1 MWAPRSL
8 VVLLLVFGAPY
19 TIRWAASPRHW
30 PIGCLSW
37 PKLRTTMRTALL
49 ASALSCAAGYTA
61 QVDSPLSRYV
71 TPSWALASNA
81 VPHWSNPVREEPGF
95 GLSAVDPALSM
106 ALRRQSGVDDD
117 GTRWEPG
124 MHKMADGHRHTPP
137 KHNQNH
143 NNREHTQK
151 QHVQGRQ
158 HKLKEQFDDGA
169 WKPDVGN
176 FEQASGDDG
185 QEEGGDEELEG
196 GKQAKKRRVK
206 KVELQF
212 DCAAVDPDTTDDSW
226 CSENCN
232 TDPPY
237 CPAELCSCKGG
248 GPETAAGLPSGAP
261 AQLAPAPSTTPKDTP
276 KDAPT
281 LSNCEGAECA
291 GLGAGA
297 GTTPTKKVVKCISLS
312 GHCMPCGEPIPEVGG
327 CNKNMDQTGCQA
339 DQCEWLGEFGPGCE
353 SGEAVDSGIGDDWC
367 MESCNAEPA
376 NCPEEKC
383 ECEGG
388 NPMINNAGVER
399 PPGMSAKEN
408 EVWTQNEERKAY
420 SEREAVAKAKDVE
433 REKIEEETRKRGEE
447 REAAVEAARIA
458 KEQETTKQQQEMA
471 AQKAAEQK
479 EREDGA
485 REREAQAADRNA
497 EAAEI
502 SKAANEKIAK
512 TADAMKTQ
520 AESMKAAGE
529 EMKRQAEKM
538 QKEADKM
545 QKEAVEAA
553 AAASRAN
560 EQAMSA
566 NNAAMPSPSPGAV
579 PAAAVAPTYTTE
591 QDMEEAMAQAEKE
604 KEAARKLF
612 EDAAQANAVP
622 VKREQEQEPAR

>member
-1 MWAPRSL
+1 MKK
-8 VVLLLVFGAPY
+8 
-19 TIRWAASPRHW
+19 T
-30 PIGCLSW
+30 
-37 PKLRTTMRTALL
+37 
-49 ASALSCAAGYTA
+49 
-61 QVDSPLSRYV
+61 PLP
-71 TPSWALASNA
+71 PS
-81 VPHWSNPVREEPGF
+81 
-95 GLSAVDPALSM
+95 
-106 ALRRQSGVDDD
+106 
-117 GTRWEPG
+117 
-124 MHKMADGHRHTPP
+124 
-137 KHNQNH
+137 
-143 NNREHTQK
+143 TQ
-151 QHVQGRQ
+151 
-158 HKLKEQFDDGA
+158 A
-169 WKPDVGN
+169 
-176 FEQASGDDG
+176 
-185 QEEGGDEELEG
+185 
-196 GKQAKKRRVK
+196 
-206 KVELQF
+206 
-212 DCAAVDPDTTDDSW
+212 AAVIT
-226 CSENCN
+226 
-232 TDPPY
+232 
-237 CPAELCSCKGG
+237 
-248 GPETAAGLPSGAP
+248 
-261 AQLAPAPSTTPKDTP
+261 
-276 KDAPT
+276 
-281 LSNCEGAECA
+281 
-291 GLGAGA
+291 GAG
-297 GTTPTKKVVKCISLS
+297 
-312 GHCMPCGEPIPEVGG
+312 
-327 CNKNMDQTGCQA
+327 
-339 DQCEWLGEFGPGCE
+339 
-353 SGEAVDSGIGDDWC
+353 SGIGRSFAYEVARRGGSVLCVDINEERAEQVAISLRALGTHAVALGCDVGDEKQ
-367 MESCNAEPA
+367 MAYLAENAEPLLGR
-376 NCPEEKC
+376 PVTLV
-383 ECEGG
+383 
-388 NPMINNAGVER
+388 INNAGVER

-485 REREAQAADRNA
+485 RERETQAADRNA

-566 NNAAMPSPSPGAV
+566 NNAAMPSPSPGVV

-591 QDMEEAMAQAEKE
+591 QDMEEAMAQAEKD